1 MAEFKLHCFAQS
13 GNAYKAALMLAL
25 CGADWE
31 AVPVD
36 FFNGQ
41 TRDPAW
47 REAVNEM
54 GEAPVLEHGGKR
66 VTQSGVILTYLS
78 RYFGQ
83 FAPETPDE
91 ELDVLR
97 WMFFDNHKFTSY
109 QATYRSLNALA
120 PQAPD
125 PAVMTFLRGRA
136 DAAYGILE
144 KHLASHD
151 FAACGRLT
159 IADLSLAGYVF
170 YPPEEM
176 GFDIKEAYPH
186 IDAWRERIKAVPGW
200 VDPYELMPGKR
211 FMAKR

>member
-25 CGADWE
+25 SGADWE

-47 REAVNEM
+47 REAVNEL
-54 GEAPVLEHGGKR
+54 GEAPVLEHDGKR
-66 VTQSGVILTYLS
+66 LSQSGAILIYLS
-78 RYFGQ
+78 RLLGKFG
-83 FAPETPDE
+83 AENETE
-91 ELDVLR
+91 EQDVLR

-109 QATYRSLNALA
+109 QATYRFMNALA

-125 PAVMTFLRGRA
+125 PQVMKFLRGRA
-136 DAAYGILE
+136 DAAYAIVD
-144 KHLASHD
+144 KHLASQA
-151 FAACGRLT
+151 FVAGPRLT
-159 IADLSLAGYVF
+159 IADFSLAGYIF

-176 GFDIKEAYPH
+176 GFDVRETHPN
-186 IDAWRERIKAVPGW
+186 IDAWRERIKAMPGW
-200 VDPYELMPGKR
+200 VDPYELMPGER
-211 FMAKR
+211 FMAQR